1 VRTPAFLVMVLL
13 GGCSQ
18 LLGIENPKPADDAG
32 TGSDVGPPPDV
43 TTVSTDQLTISPT
56 DFKLAQG
63 QRVPVRVTLVR
74 QDKTTQDVTASA
86 TLMSDVPAIATS
98 GGAGLIDGGSTAGVA
113 TITASLGNAMPG
125 TVKATVTGVLCHPV
139 INELTTGTAASGSN
153 EWVEIY
159 NPCTTTIDVA
169 TWTLIY
175 RSAGT
180 AGLSDQSP
188 ALATLTGSMAPGTFR
203 LYSATGY
210 PGPTDDDL
218 NKWSGTLQQTDGAV
232 GLRAGPKDVGPLKD
246 SVAYGGVDAA
256 NTFIEGSS
264 TMPMGNGKSARRLF
278 DGNDTDNNATDFV
291 INTTLTPRAPN
302 VP

>member
-1 VRTPAFLVMVLL
+1 MVLL
-13 GGCSQ
+13 GGCSSV
-18 LLGIENPKPADDAG
+18 LGIENPKPADDAG
-32 TGSDVGPPPDV
+32 NGSDVGPPPDV
-43 TTVSTDQLTISPT
+43 TTASTDQLTFSLA
-56 DFKLAQG
+56 DFNLAQG
-63 QRVPVRVTLVR
+63 QRVRTHVILVHE
-74 QDKTTQDVTASA
+74 DKTTQDVTASA
-86 TLMSDVPAIATS
+86 TLMSDATAIATS
-98 GGAGLIDGGSTAGVA
+98 GGAGLIDGGSTAGTA
-113 TITASLGNAMPG
+113 TITASLGNAIPG
-125 TVKATVTGVLCHPV
+125 TVKATVTAVVCHPV
-139 INELTTGTAASGSN
+139 INELTTGTAALASN
-153 EWVEIY
+153 EWIEIY
-159 NPCTTTIDVA
+159 NPCTTAIDVA

-188 ALATLTGSMAPGTFR
+188 ALATLTGSMDPGTYR

-246 SVAYGGVDAA
+246 SVAYGGVVAA

-264 TMPMGNGKSARRLF
+264 TMPMANGKSASRQLF
-278 DGNDTDNNATDFV
+278 DGNDNDTNNADFV
-291 INTTLTPRAPN
+291 ITTTLTPKAPN